1 MGYATSADK
10 VHAGRRHLDAMRN
23 AVAQGTALDFNV
35 PLHES
40 ASAYAYK
47 LRELLVSAA
56 EFPQAEGDK
65 LLNAAVRVK
74 ILHAERLVR
83 VEPKG
88 LSSAV
93 GGGVG
98 GGGNTV
104 PQRFALGPSKENE
117 PMTPEAGVSLL
128 LNATS
133 GLRLYIRGEA
143 DAFERGA
150 TALGWQVSK
159 QDDGSYLC
167 EPPPMVDDASPFDL
181 MEGGT

>member
-35 PLHES
+35 PPHES

-74 ILHAERLVR
+74 VLHAERLVR

-88 LSSAV
+88 LASE
-93 GGGVG
+93 GGSDQAQV
-98 GGGNTV
+98 
-104 PQRFALGPSKENE
+104 QRFTLGPSKAE
-117 PMTPEAGVSLL
+117 PLSPEAAISRL
-128 LNATS
+128 LNS
-133 GLRLYIRGEA
+133 DVVLSLVIRDDTE
-143 DAFERGA
+143 AFERGA
-150 TALGWQVSK
+150 EALGWTVVREE
-159 QDDGSYLC
+159 DNTYVC
-167 EPPPMVDDASPFDL
+167 HPPHTEQGSPFDL
-181 MEGGT
+181 MEGEA